1 MEKTMTESNSTAT
14 CPMANA
20 CKGMMNKPM
29 AGPVLVIPALVF
41 VILGVAVLIEPQIL
55 AWIVGI
61 VLIVMGIAMLVFGRF
76 MRRFA
81 ESS

>member
-1 MEKTMTESNSTAT
+1 
-14 CPMANA
+14 
-20 CKGMMNKPM
+20 MMDKPM

>member
-1 MEKTMTESNSTAT
+1 MMIEQNSAAT

-29 AGPVLVIPALVF
+29 AGPVLVLPALVF

-55 AWIVGI
+55 SWIVGI
-61 VLIVMGIAMLVFGRF
+61 ALIAIGIAILVFGRF
-76 MRRFA
+76 MRRFSERA
-81 ESS
+81 

>member
-1 MEKTMTESNSTAT
+1 
-14 CPMANA
+14 
-20 CKGMMNKPM
+20 M

-61 VLIVMGIAMLVFGRF
+61 VLIIFGIAKLAFGRF

-81 ESS
+81 ERS

>member
-1 MEKTMTESNSTAT
+1 
-14 CPMANA
+14 MANA

-29 AGPVLVIPALVF
+29 AGSVLVIPALVF
-41 VILGVAVLIEPQIL
+41 VILGVVVLIEPQIL

-61 VLIVMGIAMLVFGRF
+61 VLIVMGIAMLVFGRI

-81 ESS
+81 TRS

>member
-1 MEKTMTESNSTAT
+1 MIESSSTAT

-20 CKGMMNKPM
+20 CKGMMDKPM
-29 AGPVLVIPALVF
+29 SGLVLVIPALVF
-41 VILGVAVLIEPQIL
+41 VTLGVAVLIEPQIL

-61 VLIVMGIAMLVFGRF
+61 VLIVMGVAMLVFGRF

-81 ESS
+81 ERS